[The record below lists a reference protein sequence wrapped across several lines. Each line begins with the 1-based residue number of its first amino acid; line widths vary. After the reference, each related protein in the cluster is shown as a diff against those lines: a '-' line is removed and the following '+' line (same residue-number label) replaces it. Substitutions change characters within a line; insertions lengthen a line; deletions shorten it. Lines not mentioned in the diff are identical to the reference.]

1 MSALRPREELEKIEV
16 AALAPYAQAS
26 RATRG
31 RAHAGSPDPWRT
43 EFQRDVARIVH
54 SAAFR
59 RLEYKTQVFLNGAG
73 DHYRTRLT
81 HTMEVA
87 AIARSLARSLGLNED
102 LAEAVALAHDLGH
115 SPFGHS
121 GEETLD
127 RLLRSHGGF
136 DHNDQSLRVVTVLES
151 PYPDFDGLNLTF
163 EVLEGL
169 QKHAS
174 ERSAPGLGAYP
185 CASLEGQIAD
195 LADEIAYYAHDLQDG
210 LEAGLIEP
218 AELAAVEICADA
230 TAERGVTLEGA
241 DSKTAR
247 LGVARA
253 LSQHLVRDVLAAS
266 APRIEASGVRSADD
280 VRRQAAPLMGYSD
293 AMARQTAE
301 LRSFLYANLYFHHEV
316 AGANARACEMLASVF
331 DAYLRD
337 PSQIGR
343 EATRRVPNCGLYRAA
358 GDYIA
363 GMTDRY
369 LLREHERLFG
379 NP

>member
-1 MSALRPREELEKIEV
+1 MSLLRTREDIERHEV
-16 AALAPYAQAS
+16 QTLAPFAQQS

-31 RAHAGSPDPWRT
+31 RLHPQPAHRWRT
-43 EFQRDVARIVH
+43 EYQRDVARIIH

-59 RLEYKTQVFLNGAG
+59 RLEYKTQVFLNGTG

-87 AIARSLARSLGLNED
+87 SIGRTLARALGLNED

-127 RLLRSHGGF
+127 RLLQDHGGF
-136 DHNDQSLRVVTVLES
+136 DHNDQSLRVVTLIES
-151 PYPDFDGLNLTF
+151 PYEDFDGLNLTF
-163 EVLEGL
+163 EVLEGVK
-169 QKHAS
+169 KHATA
-174 ERSAPGLGAYP
+174 RTAPGIGNYA
-185 CASLEGQIAD
+185 CACLEGQIAD

-210 LEAGLIEP
+210 LEAGLIQP
-218 AELAAVEICADA
+218 GQLSDVALCADISRENGLNLTG
-230 TAERGVTLEGA
+230 TAA
-241 DSKTAR
+241 KTAR
-247 LGVARA
+247 LSLARL
-253 LSQHLVRDVLAAS
+253 LSNHLIHDVLEAS
-266 APRIEASGVRSADD
+266 AARIAAAKVLSADD
-280 VRRQAAPLMGYSD
+280 VRRHPDLLIGYS
-293 AMARQTAE
+293 ASTASE
-301 LRSFLYANLYFHHEV
+301 AKALRSFLYANLYFHPEV
-316 AGANARACEMLASVF
+316 NNANQRACDMMADVF
-331 DAYLRD
+331 NAYIKD

-369 LLREHERLFG
+369 LLREHARLFDRA
-379 NP
+379 